1 MQASPM
7 ARIFNIQKYSI
18 YDGPG
23 IRTLVFFQGCPLQ
36 CLWCSNP
43 EGQMSEPKILF
54 NSNLCTNCG
63 SCVPVCPEHLHIYS
77 GTPPLHI
84 VNHDGCTGCG
94 ACAHVCPQR
103 ALALSGKAM
112 SVDEILAVVLEDRE
126 FYETSGGGVTVGG
139 GEPLMQWQA
148 VGTLLDACHREGIST
163 AMETSGHA
171 GAEVIRHIA
180 PRVDLFLY
188 DIKQMDSQRHRDLT
202 GVGNERV
209 LENLNWLLDNGYN
222 VRVRMPL
229 VNGCNADENEI
240 RARAAFLAPWKDS
253 SHFKG
258 VDLLPYHKIGIQ
270 KYAHLGRGY
279 ALDACAPINDECLS
293 RSKAIFEEA
302 GITVSVIR
310 H

>member
-23 IRTLVFFQGCPLQ
+23 IRTLVFFQGCPLR

-43 EGQMSEPKILF
+43 EGQAFEPQILF
-54 NSNLCTNCG
+54 NSTLCTNCG
-63 SCVPVCPEHLHIYS
+63 SCVPVCPEHVHAYS
-77 GTPPLHI
+77 GALRLHT
-84 VNHDGCTGCG
+84 VDHNGCTGCG

-139 GEPLMQWQA
+139 GEPLAQWQA
-148 VGTLLDACHREGIST
+148 VSALLEACHGEGVST

-180 PRVDLFLY
+180 PHVDLFLY

-209 LENLNWLLDNGYN
+209 LENLTWLLENGYP
-222 VRVRMPL
+222 VRVRMAL
-229 VNGCNADENEI
+229 INGCNTDENDI
-240 RARAAFLAPWKDS
+240 RARAAFLAPWKDCA
-253 SHFKG
+253 HFKG
-258 VDLLPYHKIGIQ
+258 VDLLPYHKLGIH
-270 KYAHLGRGY
+270 KYTRLGRSY
-279 ALDACAPINDECLS
+279 ALDTCTPPDDELLS
-293 RSKAIFEEA
+293 RLKAIFEEA
-302 GITVSVIR
+302 AITVSILR